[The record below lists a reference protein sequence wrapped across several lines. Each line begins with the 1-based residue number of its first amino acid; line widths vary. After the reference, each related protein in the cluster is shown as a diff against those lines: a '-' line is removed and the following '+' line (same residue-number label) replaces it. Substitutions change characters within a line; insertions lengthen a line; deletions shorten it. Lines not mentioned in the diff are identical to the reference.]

1 MTTSLIAQLVKNL
14 SAMQETPVRFL
25 EKGQATHSSILGLP
39 LWLSWCKAGDLGS
52 IPGLGR
58 SPGEGI
64 SYPLQYSGLEN
75 SMDCTVHGV
84 TKSRTRLS
92 DFHFTAYMSLHAST
106 HHYGISNFT
115 VLKIFCAV
123 FLPFSPLN
131 SWPPVICLWF
141 PQIYLSECY
150 MVGLILYVA
159 FLHCFLSLS
168 NTHLSFIHSVHDLKA
183 HFCLV
188 LSNTLT
194 SKCTTVYPF
203 TYLEG
208 LLNCFQDLA
217 INEES
222 CSN

>member
-1 MTTSLIAQLVKNL
+1 MGLQRVGHDWVTFTSLHTCHYMHPPITMV
-14 SAMQETPVRFL
+14 SVI
-25 EKGQATHSSILGLP
+25 S
-39 LWLSWCKAGDLGS
+39 LSWKSSVLS
-52 IPGLGR
+52 SFLFLLLTPGHQWSVYG
-58 SPGEGI
+58 
-64 SYPLQYSGLEN
+64 
-75 SMDCTVHGV
+75 
-84 TKSRTRLS
+84 
-92 DFHFTAYMSLHAST
+92 FHRFT
-106 HHYGISNFT
+106 
-115 VLKIFCAV
+115 
-123 FLPFSPLN
+123 
-131 SWPPVICLWF
+131 F
-141 PQIYLSECY
+141 PECY
-150 MVGLILYVA
+150 IVGLILYVA